1 MKQFFLLSLAVLL
14 VSSCGFVGEQENIS
28 TLYFIVKSQE
38 VKAEYLEEM
47 NTVIW
52 DEGDKISFQIDVMPS
67 VRRTGGLIEEEDF
80 IYQTSGQLVYEDN
93 SWHVFVKNR
102 AGEFSSSDGVVIWT
116 NTKEANVIINFDYES
131 EKHGPDWFTVRH
143 VISVPFQENEMF
155 VSLNPADLFSSK
167 NEAS

>member
-80 IYQTSGQLVYEDN
+80 IYQT
-93 SWHVFVKNR
+93 
-102 AGEFSSSDGVVIWT
+102 
-116 NTKEANVIINFDYES
+116 
-131 EKHGPDWFTVRH
+131 
-143 VISVPFQENEMF
+143 
-155 VSLNPADLFSSK
+155 
-167 NEAS
+167 